1 MQRKREVCYLLLGL
15 FICGSSQAEEVRFDT
30 PAAWETWDIP
40 VDIVQFADDGSLKLK
55 KFRKQINAVLDARL
69 FTHPSQQRGEV
80 QGGIWSAGSNEA
92 DAPKII
98 DGDPATYWQP
108 DVADQLVDWSVD
120 IDLGR
125 PVLAR
130 EIKLIFPDEEGARP
144 LRQFSVFITQGAR
157 IQFRD
162 DVFRYRKIFQ
172 TTKPNTE
179 TSIAIPLL
187 GSALDTTR
195 VLDADRDVDLNAEQD
210 FQMVRL
216 IRITADEKSNDAAL
230 AEIEVLAQG
239 DNVSLGTLER
249 GGRFEHGLLAREP
262 QNMFDGNMDTFG
274 NILTSGGTKG
284 GWREGGLWWQV
295 DLGALFWIDEMFI
308 YFKTR
313 GEGMSSF
320 LFERL
325 HHGSGY
331 NILFSDG
338 RLTTGGDLDL
348 TFLLREDI
356 AINAAS
362 AAARGIRH
370 IRYLFQPR
378 KIRYIFWHGHLD
390 QGWFSHPTEFMLFSP
405 GYPAQVVLLSGF
417 IDLGQLAGDGRPKAI
432 RRLRWE
438 ATTPDQT
445 QLQVRSRSGNTLQ
458 EFYTFYDKK
467 GEEVTET
474 RYNSL
479 PKVIRGPIDTMVV
492 VGADWGAW
500 SNFYQF
506 SGEAFKSETPR
517 RFIQLELILST
528 EDPAVAS
535 VLHALALD
543 FEDALVAQ
551 AGGQIMPR
559 HAVPNEAT
567 RFTYVLR
574 TSAAEGDS
582 GFDRLRFSTP
592 SAVDAADVRLWIGGA
607 AHEPSRVRVEGD
619 SLLFV
624 DLPETVRT
632 DSITVEFTT
641 KVLRNATVFAA
652 DLGQEAR
659 PDLWQSVEAAER
671 QANLVFLPD
680 LPGSEQLIG
689 DLQVVPPVFSP
700 NGDGINDHV
709 QIRFALFKAV
719 DASPSVCIFDLAGR
733 EVAALMSSGGDVLRS
748 FSWDGLDASGERV
761 VPGVYVC
768 RIDAG
773 ADAGQGEVMRTLAVA
788 Y

>member
-1 MQRKREVCYLLLGL
+1 MWRKYRVCHLLLGL
-15 FICGSSQAEEVRFDT
+15 FICGPSRAAEVRFDT
-30 PAAWETWDIP
+30 PAAWATWDIP

-55 KFRKQINAVLDARL
+55 KFRKQINAVLDAHH
-69 FTHPSQQRGEV
+69 FNHPSQKRGEV
-80 QGGIWSAGSNEA
+80 QGGIWGAGSNEA
-92 DAPKII
+92 DAPKLI

-130 EIKLIFPDEEGARP
+130 EIKLTFPDEEGARP

-216 IRITADEKSNDAAL
+216 IRVVADEQSSDAAL

-348 TFLLREDI
+348 TFLLRENI

-362 AAARGIRH
+362 EVARQIRH

-390 QGWFSHPTEFMLFSP
+390 RGWFSHPTEFMLFSP
-405 GYPAQVVLLSGF
+405 GYPAQVVLLSDF

-438 ATTPDQT
+438 ATTPNQT
-445 QLQVRSRSGNTLQ
+445 QLQVRSRSGNVLQ
-458 EFYTFYDKK
+458 ELYTFYDKK

-528 EDPAVAS
+528 EDPAVAPE
-535 VLHALALD
+535 LHALALD

-551 AGGQIMPR
+551 AAGQVMPR

-567 RFTYVLR
+567 RFTYLLR

-592 SAVDAADVRLWIGGA
+592 SAVDAADVRLRIGGA
-607 AHEPSRVRVEGD
+607 EREPSAVRVERD

-624 DLPETVRT
+624 DLPEVVRT
-632 DSITVEFTT
+632 DSVAVEFTT

-659 PDLWQSVEAAER
+659 PDLWQSVEATER

-680 LPGSEQLIG
+680 LPGSERLIG
-689 DLQVVPPVFSP
+689 DLQIAPLVFSP
-700 NGDGINDHV
+700 NGDGINDRV

-719 DASPSVCIFDLAGR
+719 DATPSVRIFDLAGR
-733 EVAALMSSGGDVLRS
+733 EVAALTSSGGDVLQS
-748 FSWDGLDASGERV
+748 FSWGGLDVSGVRV
-761 VPGVYVC
+761 TPGVYMC
-768 RIDAG
+768 HIDAG
-773 ADAGQGEVMRTLAVA
+773 ADAGQGEVIRTIAVA